1 MRRMKHVDSEPAVRA
16 RPRPTAQRRVRRIRY
31 AATLL
36 LALLLVVALPDALH
50 ACPVCFD
57 SSAENRRA
65 FLVTAIFMSLLPLG
79 MVAGA
84 GLWVR
89 RRTRQIDE
97 EMGEGGPE
105 A

>member
-1 MRRMKHVDSEPAVRA
+1 MIGTRRGEGRRAERGRPGGTVLRRA
-16 RPRPTAQRRVRRIRY
+16 RPLKS
-31 AATLL
+31 AAALL
-36 LALLLVVALPDALH
+36 LALLLLAALPDAVH

-65 FLVTAIFMSLLPLG
+65 FLFTAIFMTVLPLG

-97 EMGEGGPE
+97 EVGEGGPE